1 MRPRSLTGDFFLGL
15 FGLAAGFVLL
25 IALSYG
31 LSALHVPIASVVAN
45 CLWCAGLI
53 AMAVAGVLSQR
64 FALALAPLAF
74 LALWAAASQIHAGLL
89 SADAGLKDGLTDVPD
104 VRPVETLI
112 VKASY
117 GLPIDPQR
125 SGGVSVARYDECGAW
140 CQDLILNKGIGA
152 IVLRTPKPGAPTAR
166 TKFREGN
173 GAACIAN
180 AERCIV
186 EERVDELPDG
196 LMIEFGD
203 EEGPPDDTPECCP
216 VAVVSRL
223 TGGIKTPIRTYTQG
237 NRVALL
243 PIPVITAHGR
253 LFETPAVLM
262 RTMAV
267 GPTLRFDTL
276 IEALLNTEVRWK

>member
-1 MRPRSLTGDFFLGL
+1 M
-15 FGLAAGFVLL
+15 L

-31 LSALHVPIASVVAN
+31 LAALRVPIASLLAN
-45 CLWCAGLI
+45 SLWCAVLI
-53 AMAVAGVLSQR
+53 AVAVAGALSQR
-64 FALALAPLAF
+64 FALALAPFAF
-74 LALWAAASQIHAGLL
+74 LALWAAVSQIHAGIL

-104 VRPVETLI
+104 VRPVNTLI

-125 SGGVSVARYDECGAW
+125 SGGMSLARYDQCGAW

-166 TKFREGN
+166 TLFRAGQ
-173 GAACIAN
+173 GSACPAN
-180 AERCIV
+180 ADRCVV
-186 EERVDELPDG
+186 EQPVDELPDG

-203 EEGPPDDTPECCP
+203 EAGPPAGNALCCP

-223 TGGIKTPIRTYTQG
+223 SGGTKTPIRTYTQG
-237 NRVALL
+237 NRIALM
-243 PIPVITAHGR
+243 PIPVITADGR
-253 LFETPAVLM
+253 PFASPPVLM
-262 RTMAV
+262 REMAV

-276 IEALLNTEVRWK
+276 MEALLNTEVRWK